1 MGRKGT
7 PVRKLHQLCWEDFAS
22 FTVFSTHLR
31 DLYFQFTIQFLYR
44 PLIITPTVS
53 NLKISPLPNGPP
65 LILPISPLP
74 SSQIDASRAK
84 QNAGGTWQGAVNPT
98 YLKQDGDMAFF
109 AVGMAL
115 ISFAGLRLANGYWH
129 MAHGTGKIE

>member
-1 MGRKGT
+1 MFAATTRGVARLS
-7 PVRKLHQLCWEDFAS
+7 VRGKRSIVDNMNKVES
-22 FTVFSTHLR
+22 
-31 DLYFQFTIQFLYR
+31 
-44 PLIITPTVS
+44 
-53 NLKISPLPNGPP
+53 K
-65 LILPISPLP
+65 
-74 SSQIDASRAK
+74 IDASRAK